1 MLKPIVRKSAEVS
14 FEETLNIDKYIA
26 SMIGKITLFVKSTW
40 RDCGIQVHY
49 KPSNFSIFQK
59 LNTHISFGLGKMLY
73 ES

>member
-40 RDCGIQVHY
+40 TDCGIQVHY
-49 KPSNFSIFQK
+49 KPSKFSIFQK
-59 LNTHISFGLGKMLY
+59 LDTHISFGLGKILY